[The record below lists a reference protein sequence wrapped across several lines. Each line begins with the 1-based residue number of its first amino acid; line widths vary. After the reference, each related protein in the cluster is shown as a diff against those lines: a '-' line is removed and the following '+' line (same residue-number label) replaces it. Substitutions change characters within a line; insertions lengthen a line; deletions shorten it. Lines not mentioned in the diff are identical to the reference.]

1 MESELERVATDDGR
15 DVYVDRSDAERG
27 SKSPF
32 FAVYADEDRD
42 VRWGYFCEN
51 CGSLDNAMDTM
62 GRIVCNV
69 CENLRKPD
77 QWDAAHE

>member
-1 MESELERVATDDGR
+1 MESELERVVTDDGR
-15 DVYVDRSDAERG
+15 AVYVDRTDAERG
-27 SKSPF
+27 SDGPF
-32 FAVYADEDRD
+32 STVYVGDDRD

-62 GRIVCNV
+62 GRIVCNG
-69 CENLRKPD
+69 CGNLRKPD